1 MRILITNDDGISAE
15 GIRVLAE
22 WAKTKGDVTVVAPKV
37 EQSGKSHAIDF
48 TRPIEIKKMD
58 FLEDVR
64 AFSMDSTPAD
74 CIRFAVLGMHE
85 RYDLILSGVNKGY
98 NLGKD
103 IVYSGTAG
111 AIFEG
116 GRLGIPGIAFSTD
129 PTTFDGAK
137 KYLDAAYNFI
147 MDNRLLE
154 KNLLY
159 NVNLPNSHGKIRV
172 TKQGGV
178 YFHDEFR
185 YLGDDIWEQTGYIV
199 TENEGDPELDT
210 DSVRDGF
217 ISITPVVAG
226 RTNMQIFNEIKDI
239 CKQ

>member
-1 MRILITNDDGISAE
+1 MRILITNDDGIFAE

-48 TRPIEIKKMD
+48 TRPIEIKKVELMD
-58 FLEDVR
+58 GVR
-64 AFSMDSTPAD
+64 AYSMDSTPAD
-74 CIRFAVLGMHE
+74 CIRFAYFGLNE
-85 RYDLILSGVNKGY
+85 SFDLILSGINRGF

-129 PTTFDGAK
+129 PTTLDGARK
-137 KYLDAAYNFI
+137 HLDRAYRFI
-147 MDNRLLE
+147 MDNKLLE
-154 KNLLY
+154 ENMLY
-159 NVNLPNSHGKIRV
+159 NVNLPNSHGEIRI
-172 TKQGGV
+172 TKQGGI
-178 YFHDEFR
+178 YFKDEFS
-185 YLGDDIWEQTGYIV
+185 YLGNDIWEQGGYIIS
-199 TENEGDPELDT
+199 ENEGDPELDT

-217 ISITPVVAG
+217 VSITPLVNG
-226 RTNMQIFNEIKDI
+226 RTNTAVFEKIKNI
-239 CKQ
+239 CK